1 MMWRT
6 GKCAAALLAVGL
18 AAGGC
23 GSNGSE
29 AGGGGGGGGVCP
41 AALNFHHHTYL
52 ANPANAAV
60 PTGNSLGHGRYPNCN
75 DGHGATGTG
84 TAKVLAIRGIDPA
97 LAVAVPSYIDG
108 KYVWVEKHQHDPNAL
123 PPLLKRL
130 LN

>member
-1 MMWRT
+1 MNWRT
-6 GKCAAALLAVGL
+6 VMSAAALLAVGL

-29 AGGGGGGGGVCP
+29 AGGGGGGVCP
-41 AALNFHHHTYL
+41 AALNFHHHTYY

-60 PTGNSLGHGRYPNCN
+60 PTGTTLGQGRYPNCD
-75 DGHGATGTG
+75 DGHGPAGTG

-97 LAVAVPSYIDG
+97 LAVAVPSYVDG
-108 KYVWVEKHQHDPNAL
+108 KYVWLEKHEHDPNAL
-123 PPLLKRL
+123 PPVLNRL